1 MRRKI
6 KHGLYVDWNKA
17 SFRGIFAWALYG
29 FIMLDALD
37 NIVKLI
43 IKFIL

>member
-6 KHGLYVDWNKA
+6 KHGLYVDLNKV

-29 FIMLDALD
+29 FIMLDVLD
-37 NIVKLI
+37 NIIKLI
-43 IKFIL
+43 IKFS

>member
-6 KHGLYVDWNKA
+6 KHGLYLDWNKV

-29 FIMLDALD
+29 FAMFDVLEI
-37 NIVKLI
+37 IIKLI
-43 IKFIL
+43 IKFL